1 MKKINIGILASVDS
15 GKTTLSESML
25 FVSGAIKNQGK
36 IDNKDTVLDNNAIER
51 NRGITI
57 FSKVARFSYGDANIT
72 LVDTP
77 GHVDFSYET
86 ESVLNVLDI
95 CILLISATDMVTG
108 HTKTLWDM
116 LKRYDVPTFIFINKL
131 DQAGA
136 NKLNCIEDIT
146 NKLSANALDF
156 ENFNDDFFEN
166 LAMND
171 EDMLDKFLEEGSLD
185 DEDITMLISKR
196 KVFPI
201 YGGVATKSEGVKE
214 LLDAITKYALKK
226 KYGDEFGAFVYK
238 INRDKN
244 DNRLTHLKITGGSL
258 AVKDVILEDK
268 VNEIR
273 LYNGDSYETVDRA
286 YAGDIVAL
294 TGLRETKIGSGVGVD
309 KTIIEPIT
317 NAVLNYSINAL
328 NNDNYNEVYNI
339 FKTLE
344 EENPT
349 LKTKYQNETKEL
361 TVSLL
366 GEVQMEVLKSMVED
380 RFGLLIEY
388 GEGKVLY
395 KETVNSLSY
404 GVGHYEPL
412 RHYAEVGLTIEPLER
427 GEGLVFESKISKDQL
442 ATNWQRLILTHLE
455 EKEHV
460 GVLTGSPI
468 TDVKI
473 SIVAGR
479 AHPKHTEGGDF
490 RQATYRAI
498 RHGLMNNDCKLLEPY
513 YSFTIMLPREHI
525 GRCMMDVEKMSGT
538 CSVTED
544 NSDSVMITG
553 RGPVSSF
560 KNYQKEL
567 TSYTHGQASIV
578 CIFDGYDD
586 CHNEDEVIAECGYD
600 PLLDENNPVG
610 SIFCS
615 HGAGYY
621 VPWDEVYDKKHTT
634 DDNFNKYKNIYL
646 GGSEEDFGELSD
658 EDIIDIAKENAKV
671 RQQELKKEE
680 KSLEK
685 IFADAYGIKG
695 NTDNIFHTN
704 QSNEQIR
711 GKLNASKRKVTVNG
725 KVRNDK
731 PYVYKPVKRQKK
743 LLVVDGYNVI
753 YAVSSLKQLSKDN
766 IDGARDELNDL
777 LCVYKSYF
785 DGDVYVVYDAYNVK
799 GSSDRNEEYKGINV
813 FYTKENQTADTFIE
827 MMAGK
832 FGRNL
837 DMTVV
842 SSDNLIGITALSFGC
857 KVISSREFERELED
871 IKKRISKKVEEIG
884 KQEDGK
890 SYLLDQ
896 VNDDVKAFIESLKD
910 KE

>member
-86 ESVLNVLDI
+86 ESVLNVLDV
-95 CILLISATDMVTG
+95 CILLISGTDMVTG

-116 LKRYDVPTFIFINKL
+116 LDRYEVPTFIFINKL

-136 NKLNCIEDIT
+136 DKEKTIEDIAL
-146 NKLSANALDF
+146 KLSKNAVDF
-156 ENFNDDFFEN
+156 SIDSDELFES
-166 LAMND
+166 LATLD
-171 EDMLDKFLEEGSLD
+171 EDLLDKYLESGSLD
-185 DEDITMLISKR
+185 DSDITMLISKR
-196 KVFPI
+196 KVFPVF
-201 YGGVATKSEGVKE
+201 GGVATKAEGVKE
-214 LLDAITKYALKK
+214 LLDAITGFTLEK

-244 DNRLTHLKITGGSL
+244 DNRLTHVKITSGSL
-258 AVKDVILEDK
+258 SVKDVVLEDK

-273 LYNGDSYETVDRA
+273 LLNGESYETVDKA
-286 YAGDIVAL
+286 FSGDIVAL
-294 TGLRETKIGSGVGVD
+294 TGLRETKIGMGVGAD
-309 KTIIEPIT
+309 KTVIEPIT
-317 NAVLNYSINAL
+317 NAVLNYSINSL

-339 FKTLE
+339 FKILE

-349 LKTKYQNETKEL
+349 LKTKYQNDTKEL

-366 GEVQMEVLKSMVED
+366 GEVQMEVLKSVVEE
-380 RFGLLIEY
+380 RFGLLIDY

-395 KETVNSLSY
+395 KETVNDLSY

-412 RHYAEVGLTIEPLER
+412 RHYAEVGLAIEPLER
-427 GEGLVFESKISKDQL
+427 GSGLIFESKISKDQL

-460 GVLTGSPI
+460 GILTGSPI
-468 TDVKI
+468 TDMKI

-490 RQATYRAI
+490 RQSTYRAI
-498 RHGLMNNDCKLLEPY
+498 RHGLMYNDCKLLEPY
-513 YSFTIMLPREHI
+513 YSFTIMIPREHI

-538 CSVTED
+538 CTVSED

-553 RGPVSSF
+553 RGPVYTF

-578 CIFDGYDD
+578 CVFDGYDD
-586 CHNEDEVIAECGYD
+586 CHNEEEVIESIAYD
-600 PLLDENNPVG
+600 SLLDENNPVG

-634 DDNFNKYKNIYL
+634 DDNFNKYKNAYY

-658 EDIIDIAKENAKV
+658 EEIIDIAKENAKV
-671 RQQELKKEE
+671 RQQELKREE

-685 IFADAYGIKG
+685 IFADAYGLKG
-695 NTDNIFHTN
+695 DTDNIFHTN
-704 QSNEQIR
+704 RSNENIR
-711 GKLNASKRKVTVNG
+711 GKLNASKKKVTVNG
-725 KVRNDK
+725 KARSDK

-766 IDGARDELNDL
+766 IDAARDELIDL
-777 LCVYKSYF
+777 LCVYQSHF
-785 DGDVYVVYDAYNVK
+785 DGDVYVVFDAYNVK
-799 GSSDRNEEYKGINV
+799 GTDNRNEDYKGINV

-827 MMAGK
+827 MLAGK

-871 IKKRISKKVEEIG
+871 IKKKISKKVEEIG

>member
-86 ESVLNVLDI
+86 ESVLNVLDV
-95 CILLISATDMVTG
+95 CILLISGTDMVTG

-116 LKRYDVPTFIFINKL
+116 LDRYEVPTFIFINKL

-136 NKLNCIEDIT
+136 DKEKTIEDIAL
-146 NKLSANALDF
+146 KLSKNAVDF
-156 ENFNDDFFEN
+156 SIDSDELFES
-166 LAMND
+166 LATLD
-171 EDMLDKFLEEGSLD
+171 EDLLDKYLESGSLD
-185 DEDITMLISKR
+185 DSDITMLISKR
-196 KVFPI
+196 KVFPVF
-201 YGGVATKSEGVKE
+201 GGVATKAEGVKE
-214 LLDAITKYALKK
+214 LLDAITGFTLEK

-244 DNRLTHLKITGGSL
+244 DNRLTHVKITSGSL
-258 AVKDVILEDK
+258 SVKDVVLEDK

-273 LYNGDSYETVDRA
+273 LLNGESYETVDKA
-286 YAGDIVAL
+286 FSGDIVAL
-294 TGLRETKIGSGVGVD
+294 TGLRETKIGMGVGAD
-309 KTIIEPIT
+309 KTVIEPIT
-317 NAVLNYSINAL
+317 NAVLNYSINSL

-339 FKTLE
+339 FKILE

-349 LKTKYQNETKEL
+349 LKTKYQNDTKEL

-366 GEVQMEVLKSMVED
+366 GEVQMEVLKSVVEE

-395 KETVNSLSY
+395 KETVNDLSY

-412 RHYAEVGLTIEPLER
+412 RHYAEVGLAIEPLER
-427 GEGLVFESKISKDQL
+427 GSGLIFESKISKDQL

-460 GVLTGSPI
+460 GILTGSPI
-468 TDVKI
+468 TDMKI

-490 RQATYRAI
+490 RQSTYRAI

-513 YSFTIMLPREHI
+513 YSFTIMIPREHI

-538 CSVTED
+538 CTVSED

-553 RGPVSSF
+553 RGPVYTF

-567 TSYTHGQASIV
+567 TSYTHGQASVV
-578 CIFDGYDD
+578 CVFDGYDD
-586 CHNEDEVIAECGYD
+586 CHNEEEVIESIAYD

-634 DDNFNKYKNIYL
+634 DDNFNKYKNAYY

-658 EDIIDIAKENAKV
+658 EEIIDIAKENAKV
-671 RQQELKKEE
+671 RQQELKREE
-680 KSLEK
+680 KILEK
-685 IFADAYGIKG
+685 IFADAYGLKG
-695 NTDNIFHTN
+695 DTDNIFHTN
-704 QSNEQIR
+704 RSNENIR
-711 GKLNASKRKVTVNG
+711 GKLNASKKKVTVNG
-725 KVRNDK
+725 KARSDK

-766 IDGARDELNDL
+766 IDAARDELIDL
-777 LCVYKSYF
+777 LCVYQSHF
-785 DGDVYVVYDAYNVK
+785 DGDVYAVFDAYNVK
-799 GSSDRNEEYKGINV
+799 GTDNRNEDYKGINV

-827 MMAGK
+827 MLAGK

-871 IKKRISKKVEEIG
+871 IKKKISKKVEEIG
-884 KQEDGK
+884 KQEDEK